1 MASSVGTITTNTNPW
16 NNFNRGQF
24 VPMCHV
30 LTAKQRLK
38 IRLDR
43 GILISY
49 RVLLEAKTA
58 KMQKYRYSLGSM
70 SALSISPCLVSP
82 RPQTILLSIQC
93 TCWISMNCR
102 IAIILMKGCTGYH
115 TVVYLHCTYVPKL
128 ERSQMAFFRS
138 LIYTGGP
145 QGGFGGSTVKVQ

>member
-1 MASSVGTITTNTNPW
+1 M
-16 NNFNRGQF
+16 
-24 VPMCHV
+24 PMCHV

-58 KMQKYRYSLGSM
+58 KMQKHRSSLDSM
-70 SALSISPCLVSP
+70 SALSLSLPAWFPPGPKPSFLVSNVHAEFP
-82 RPQTILLSIQC
+82 CIAKILIE
-93 TCWISMNCR
+93 
-102 IAIILMKGCTGYH
+102 GCTGYH
-115 TVVYLHCTYVPKL
+115 TVVYLHYTYVPKL

-145 QGGFGGSTVKVQ
+145 QGGFGGSTVKVQLQ